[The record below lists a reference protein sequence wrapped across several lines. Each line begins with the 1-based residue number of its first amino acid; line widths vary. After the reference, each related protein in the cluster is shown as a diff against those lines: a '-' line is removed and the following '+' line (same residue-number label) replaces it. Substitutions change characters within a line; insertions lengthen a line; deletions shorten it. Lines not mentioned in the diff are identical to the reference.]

1 MCNNIVKEMK
11 RKRGYSDV
19 ISLMRNTNVMMD
31 TLGAELLE
39 IAIMACLS
47 NPKLDIE
54 ELINFAK
61 KNSSMPISKSG
72 AFEEM
77 KDALQNL
84 YTKHLEKLDDDN
96 SVEKYIRNVALE
108 VRIQQTLQ
116 VKLANEELYIL
127 TPKLS
132 SLYCALGVRRT
143 MKPDE
148 EFLAALEHI
157 KGRLGYSKLE
167 TFLIDLYKV
176 ISPKDIKIVLNKIS
190 AKITTNTIKK
200 ERLKEETL
208 NKMLEQIKE
217 FVEALLEE
225 SKELNF

>member
-1 MCNNIVKEMK
+1 
-11 RKRGYSDV
+11 
-19 ISLMRNTNVMMD
+19 
-31 TLGAELLE
+31 
-39 IAIMACLS
+39 
-47 NPKLDIE
+47 
-54 ELINFAK
+54 
-61 KNSSMPISKSG
+61 
-72 AFEEM
+72 
-77 KDALQNL
+77 
-84 YTKHLEKLDDDN
+84 
-96 SVEKYIRNVALE
+96 
-108 VRIQQTLQ
+108 
-116 VKLANEELYIL
+116 
-127 TPKLS
+127 
-132 SLYCALGVRRT
+132 

-148 EFLAALEHI
+148 ELLAALEHI

-190 AKITTNTIKK
+190 AKMTTNTIKK